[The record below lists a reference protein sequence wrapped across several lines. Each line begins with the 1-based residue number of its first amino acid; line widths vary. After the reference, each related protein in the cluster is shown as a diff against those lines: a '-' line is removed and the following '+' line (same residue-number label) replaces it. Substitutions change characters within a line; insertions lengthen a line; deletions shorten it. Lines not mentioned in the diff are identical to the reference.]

1 MHRWAPSGEALLKAL
16 TTREAGVVAAQGV
29 VKDRIDDIRVIRKTW
44 FTAYRSL
51 ESALALKF
59 PDDAERVNAYFDEP
73 PKPKADASLSEPAP
87 VVAPVVNP

>member
-1 MHRWAPSGEALLKAL
+1 MPPSK
-16 TTREAGVVAAQGV
+16 RIAQGV

-59 PDDAERVNAYFDEP
+59 PDDAEQVNGYLDEP
-73 PKPKADASLSEPAP
+73 PQPKADASLSEPVP
-87 VVAPVVNP
+87 MVAPVVKP